1 MYRLRALFARLFTRP
16 VMARRRG
23 ARPRQGSERSGH
35 GCGRTDGTIIPPR
48 LISHRATP
56 VKVVRAPRGSTFPGG
71 RFPLVAAL
79 LGASARDSACRGKPG
94 AVAPP
99 ISRKG
104 SGKAHGSRRPTNMRI
119 YEASIAYNLVQL
131 GDVQALTTPD
141 KIAEYLRDAYA
152 KNPFQESLWVV

>member
-1 MYRLRALFARLFTRP
+1 MSISDLGDTCAF
-16 VMARRRG
+16 RRRQSCQCS
-23 ARPRQGSERSGH
+23 RMPSGRIGWSH
-35 GCGRTDGTIIPPR
+35 FSIGYSRGWRRDLYAADATKRGIRAVGLRVRLHRWHHYPPR

-104 SGKAHGSRRPTNMRI
+104 SGKAHGSRRPPNH
-119 YEASIAYNLVQL
+119 EDL
-131 GDVQALTTPD
+131 
-141 KIAEYLRDAYA
+141 
-152 KNPFQESLWVV
+152 